1 MSLMNLLGIL
11 IGIVILVVIVM
22 INTVVVMWC
31 ERKWM
36 AHLMSRM
43 GPMRTG
49 WHGSLQPFADAL
61 KLLGKEDLIP
71 SGADRALFLIAPLL
85 AFAPSIV
92 IYSATPWVASFA
104 GMSLDTGIF
113 MVFAVAALF
122 PVGVLLGGWASHNKY
137 SMIGGFRAAAQQI
150 SYEIPMILTALG
162 VVMLAGSMKLQTI
175 VDSQAVVWNVVTQS
189 FAFILFLI
197 CVFAEL
203 NRTPFDLPEGESELV
218 GGYNTEY
225 SSMRFALFF
234 VAEYAN
240 LFTWSL
246 LTSLLFFGGWGGPLL
261 PGWIWLTLKTY
272 AIVFVIIW
280 VRATLPRVRVD
291 QLMGFGWKVLLP
303 AALINVL
310 ITSVGLI
317 TSVWLLVIA
326 ELAASVAFV
335 WFVGRLGRRAG
346 HRVRAE
352 AVAAHAREAEA

>member
-1 MSLMNLLGIL
+1 MSALQVLWALLGIV
-11 IGIVILVVIVM
+11 IIVVVVM

-49 WHGSLQPFADAL
+49 WHGSMQPFADAL
-61 KLLGKEDLIP
+61 KLLGKEDLVP
-71 SGADRALFLIAPLL
+71 TGADKLMFMVAPLL
-85 AFAPSIV
+85 AFAPSILV
-92 IYSATPWVASFA
+92 YAATPWVAAFA
-104 GMSLDTGIF
+104 GISLDTGIF
-113 MVFAVAALF
+113 MVFAVVALF

-137 SMIGGFRAAAQQI
+137 STMGGFRAAAQQI
-150 SYEIPMILTALG
+150 SYEIPMILTSLG
-162 VVMLAGSMKLQTI
+162 VVILAGSMKLQSI
-175 VDSQAVVWNVVTQS
+175 VDSQAVLWNVLTQS
-189 FAFILFLI
+189 FALILFFI
-197 CVFAEL
+197 CVLAEL

-240 LFTWSL
+240 MFTWSL
-246 LTSLLFFGGWGGPLL
+246 LTALLFFGGWGGPLL

-291 QLMGFGWKVLLP
+291 QLMGLGWKVLLP
-303 AALINVL
+303 AALANVL
-310 ITSVGLI
+310 ITSVGAM
-317 TSVWLLVIA
+317 TSVWLLVVV
-326 ELAASVAFV
+326 ELAACAGFV
-335 WFVGRLGRRAG
+335 WFVSRLGERAG
-346 HRVRAE
+346 EKERAE